1 VTTSPAT
8 DREPETGLGLFAQLS
23 RFVVV
28 GVLSAMVDYGIY
40 QALLHLD
47 VYVHVAKGCSFI
59 CGTTTAYLLNKRF
72 TFNGSTGGTGR
83 FAGFVILYATTFCV
97 NVGMNALALHLLPE
111 SAPFRVTI
119 GWVIAQGTATAIN
132 FLVLRT
138 VVFRHRP
145 APAE

>member
-8 DREPETGLGLFAQLS
+8 DREPVAQLGLVSQLS

-40 QALLHLD
+40 QALLHLE
-47 VYVHVAKGCSFI
+47 VYVHVAKGLSFI

-97 NVGMNALALHLLPE
+97 NVGMNALALHLIPE
-111 SAPFRVTI
+111 GAPFRVTI
-119 GWVIAQGTATAIN
+119 CWVVAQGTATVIN

-138 VVFRHRP
+138 VVFRSPR
-145 APAE
+145 AVSE